1 MFKEKSKI
9 ITIILLVM
17 TIILMVAIFYIGF
30 KLTNSSE
37 KTTIVVPQKIK
48 AQDIPYSKTVELAK
62 ANPTNSPTPT
72 LTPTPTGSSKIV
84 TPTPSITE
92 IVLKVASSS
101 PTLSASVSAAL
112 AKAKSL
118 PKTGFITNAIIMF
131 VVAGSIIFLSF
142 LF

>member
-9 ITIILLVM
+9 ITIVFLVM
-17 TIILMVAIFYIGF
+17 TIILVVAIVYIGF

-48 AQDIPYSKTVELAK
+48 AQNVPYSKTVELAK

-84 TPTPSITE
+84 TLTPSITE
-92 IVLKVASSS
+92 IVLKIASSS
-101 PTLSASVSAAL
+101 STLIASKSATPT
-112 AKAKSL
+112 KATTL
-118 PKTGFITNAIIMF
+118 PKTGFITNVIVMF
-131 VVAGSIIFLSF
+131 AVAGSMIFLSF